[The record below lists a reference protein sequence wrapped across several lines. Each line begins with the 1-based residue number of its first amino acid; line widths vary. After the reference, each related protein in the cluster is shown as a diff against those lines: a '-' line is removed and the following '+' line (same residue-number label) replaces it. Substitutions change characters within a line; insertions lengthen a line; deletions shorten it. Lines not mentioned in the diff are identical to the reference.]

1 MALVRETR
9 WSVAVTNPAPQ
20 LVVCSLTESF
30 IDLWQQLAGEFG
42 LEYRG
47 VASVDE
53 VRSEPR
59 TLCVVSAGGAEEE
72 LVEAL
77 RSLASLP
84 FPTVAVGSDP
94 GRRVAIEAVRGG
106 ARDYFALPT
115 DLDALRAW
123 IREESAALAATGA
136 TERFV
141 SAQRE
146 RYRFEGIL
154 GASRV
159 MEQAIERAA
168 RIIPHSA
175 VTVLLTGET
184 GTGKELFA
192 RAIHYNGP
200 RRERPFVAVNCA
212 AIPPQLLE
220 SELFG
225 HERGAFTGA
234 HAAKPGLMEMAQGG
248 TILLDE
254 IGHMD
259 LVLQGKLLRALE
271 ERVIRRVGGTRDI
284 ALDVRVL
291 AATHV
296 DLAKASANQQFRLD
310 LYYRLNVMSIA
321 LPPLRER
328 VEDIPVI
335 ARYFITKTARDYG
348 VPEAALSDEAS
359 VAIRSYHWP
368 GNVRELRNAMER
380 ATLLARDGIIES
392 DDLELQPVDGMVSN
406 GALPFPAP
414 LATIVESAIRET
426 LVRCNGNKSEA
437 ARRLGISR
445 PRFLRLLARGD
456 ESDML
461 AGE

>member
-1 MALVRETR
+1 
-9 WSVAVTNPAPQ
+9 
-20 LVVCSLTESF
+20 
-30 IDLWQQLAGEFG
+30 
-42 LEYRG
+42 
-47 VASVDE
+47 
-53 VRSEPR
+53 
-59 TLCVVSAGGAEEE
+59 
-72 LVEAL
+72 
-77 RSLASLP
+77 
-84 FPTVAVGSDP
+84 
-94 GRRVAIEAVRGG
+94 
-106 ARDYFALPT
+106 
-115 DLDALRAW
+115 
-123 IREESAALAATGA
+123 
-136 TERFV
+136 
-141 SAQRE
+141 
-146 RYRFEGIL
+146 
-154 GASRV
+154 
-159 MEQAIERAA
+159 
-168 RIIPHSA
+168 
-175 VTVLLTGET
+175 
-184 GTGKELFA
+184 
-192 RAIHYNGP
+192 
-200 RRERPFVAVNCA
+200 
-212 AIPPQLLE
+212 
-220 SELFG
+220 
-225 HERGAFTGA
+225 
-234 HAAKPGLMEMAQGG
+234 
-248 TILLDE
+248 
-254 IGHMD
+254 
-259 LVLQGKLLRALE
+259 VLQGKLLRALE